1 MISNKILK
9 SRIIHTFVS
18 EKVSGLGHHGKH
30 GIKFEENYLPNI
42 DKAIEQA
49 KIFASD
55 EEDLV
60 DNIGCNLWKLM
71 EELKSYKR

>member
-1 MISNKILK
+1 MVNMALSLKKI
-9 SRIIHTFVS
+9 IC
-18 EKVSGLGHHGKH
+18 
-30 GIKFEENYLPNI
+30 LPNI
-42 DKAIEQA
+42 DKAVEQA